1 MYPAGQRVTC
11 QVLRRVTAFGSG
23 ILVVCPPGRAA
34 AAPLSAN
41 VSPPASSAWFQ
52 TSRTPE
58 LIGIAIAV
66 LALWLAA
73 FLVRRGKKLQLRSLP
88 ALDAVGDALGRATEL
103 GTPVLY
109 STGWGGDMG
118 RPTTM
123 ASMAILSDVARRAAE
138 YNCRLLFPS
147 HDPLIVSVAQETV
160 AQAATAAGRPEWYRA
175 DDLTFV
181 SQSQLG
187 YAAAV
192 DGMLARERPGAV
204 FLLGSFEGEALI
216 LAETA
221 HQTGAVT
228 IAGTDSTI
236 QLSFFLVACD
246 YTLIGEEL
254 FAASSIMAQDPVA
267 ASAVWSQDWLKYLVL
282 AVLAAGAALVA
293 TTGVDLSKWI
303 PR

>member
-1 MYPAGQRVTC
+1 MSA
-11 QVLRRVTAFGSG
+11 LNRRGF
-23 ILVVCPPGRAA
+23 IY
-34 AAPLSAN
+34 
-41 VSPPASSAWFQ
+41 
-52 TSRTPE
+52 SR
-58 LIGIAIAV
+58 IAIAILICLVTALIPAAV
-66 LALWLAA
+66 LADASSSATAAAGWFHSSRIAELVGIVIAVLVLAIA
-73 FLVRRGKKLQLRSLP
+73 ALLVKRGKRLQLRSLP

-123 ASMAILSDVARRAAE
+123 ASMGILAEIAKRAAE

-160 AQAATAAGRPEWYRA
+160 SQSALAAGRPDWYRA
-175 DDLTFV
+175 DDISFV

-192 DGMLARERPGAV
+192 DGMMAREHPGAV
-204 FLLGSFEGEALI
+204 FLRGSFEGGALI

-221 HQTGAVT
+221 HQTGALT

-236 QLSFFLVACD
+236 ELSFFLVACD

-254 FAASSIMAQDPVA
+254 FAASGIVAKDPA
-267 ASAVWSQDWLKYLVL
+267 AAAAVWSQDWLKYLVL
-282 AVLAAGAALVA
+282 TLLIVGAALTA
-293 TTGVDLSKWI
+293 TVGFNLFQWTAK
-303 PR
+303 

>member
-1 MYPAGQRVTC
+1 M
-11 QVLRRVTAFGSG
+11 SG
-23 ILVVCPPGRAA
+23 LVWRGRAKVPIAVAVFFCVA
-34 AAPLSAN
+34 AAHVPS
-41 VSPPASSAWFQ
+41 
-52 TSRTPE
+52 
-58 LIGIAIAV
+58 AV
-66 LALWLAA
+66 LAEAPGSSGASPSPGWFQDSRTIEFIGIVLAILALATAA
-73 FLVRRGKKLQLRSLP
+73 FVVRRGKKLKLRSLP
-88 ALDAVGDALGRATEL
+88 ALDAIGDALGRATEL
-103 GTPVLY
+103 GTPIVY

-123 ASMAILSDVARRAAE
+123 ASMGILSEVALRAAE
-138 YNCRLLFPS
+138 YNCRLIFPS

-160 AQAATAAGRPEWYRA
+160 SQAALAAGRPDWYRA
-175 DDLTFV
+175 ADISFV

-192 DGMLARERPGAV
+192 DGIMARERPGAV

-221 HQTGAVT
+221 HQTGALT

-254 FAASSIMAQDPVA
+254 FAASGIVARDPA
-267 ASAVWSQDWLKYLVL
+267 AAAAVWSQDWLKYLVISL
-282 AVLAAGAALVA
+282 LLMGAVLTA
-293 TTGVDLSKWI
+293 TVGFNLFKWTA
-303 PR
+303 R